1 MAAQS
6 GPPNSAEALLRPLL
20 RLRASKICQARS
32 VAQAAGNLAKS
43 RSRVDLLR
51 LRSGSAQAGELCTL
65 R

>member
-6 GPPNSAEALLRPLL
+6 GPPNSAEAPLRPLL
-20 RLRASKICQARS
+20 RLRASKICPLDQWPRP
-32 VAQAAGNLAKS
+32 VGNLAKS